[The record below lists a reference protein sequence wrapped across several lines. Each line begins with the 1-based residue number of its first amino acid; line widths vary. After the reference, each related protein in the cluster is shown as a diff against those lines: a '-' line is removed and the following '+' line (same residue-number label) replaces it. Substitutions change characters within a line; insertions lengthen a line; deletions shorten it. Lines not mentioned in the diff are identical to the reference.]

1 MLAISCKKC
10 GATAA
15 AATTAGVGTLALPG
29 CRCCLA
35 DHDHNDF
42 GCRPVNI
49 EAPPGFQRAS
59 MLSGGGDPAS
69 PDMTLPA

>member
-1 MLAISCKKC
+1 MLAITCKGC

-15 AATTAGVGTLALPG
+15 AASTAGVGAMRLPG
-29 CRCCLA
+29 CRCCLL

-49 EAPPGFQRAS
+49 EAPPGFQQAA
-59 MLSGGGDPAS
+59 MFSGEGPVS
-69 PDMTLPA
+69 PDLTLPA